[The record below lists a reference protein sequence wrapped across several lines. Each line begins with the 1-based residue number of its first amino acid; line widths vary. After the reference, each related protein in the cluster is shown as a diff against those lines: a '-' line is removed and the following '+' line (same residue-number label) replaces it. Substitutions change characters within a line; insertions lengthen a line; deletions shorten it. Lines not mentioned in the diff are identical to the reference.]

1 MSNSP
6 EEKKIIVDEDWK
18 SQVEAEKEAA
28 LKAQKSGQAQSS
40 EEAAAPAEVPL
51 PPASLEVL
59 IASLAAQA
67 MVALG
72 LLPSPVANRLER
84 LPNQAKHLIDMLA
97 MLEEKTNGNRTEQE
111 SAALED
117 TLHRLRMAYVTMGQ
131 SPAPPE

>member
-28 LKAQKSGQAQSS
+28 LKAEKSEPAESS
-40 EEAAAPAEVPL
+40 EEAAVPKGVPF
-51 PPASLEVL
+51 PPASLEIL

-67 MVALG
+67 MVSLG
-72 LLPSPVANRLER
+72 LLPSPLTNKLER
-84 LPNQAKHLIDMLA
+84 MPNQAKHLIDMLG

-111 SAALED
+111 SAVLDDA
-117 TLHRLRMAYVTMGQ
+117 LHRLRMAYVTMGQ

>member
-28 LKAQKSGQAQSS
+28 LKAEKSEPAESS
-40 EEAAAPAEVPL
+40 KEAAAPKDVPF
-51 PPASLEVL
+51 PPASLEIL

-67 MVALG
+67 MVSLG
-72 LLPSPVANRLER
+72 LLPNPLTNKLER
-84 LPNQAKHLIDMLA
+84 MPNQAKHLIDMLG

-111 SAALED
+111 SAVLDD

-131 SPAPPE
+131 SPAQPE